1 MKVFIFRRLY
11 EAKLEKVFWP
21 LVPEAIRLKYA
32 ANDADAQVAAAQ
44 DPREI
49 AARIRLAK
57 ETAVENVAMLRQR
70 RIPTILVTQCRLE
83 EDPRRGLYLSDF
95 GLDPLGKTLVGPGTY
110 HISMKDVFSGR
121 DFRPLFTNFS
131 GHLEKAG
138 HQVLA
143 RALFEKIEQEWTSLG
158 LQGAKV
164 TVAESP
170 RGSPVKGPKAQ
181 SAAPAP

>member
-1 MKVFIFRRLY
+1 
-11 EAKLEKVFWP
+11 
-21 LVPEAIRLKYA
+21 
-32 ANDADAQVAAAQ
+32 
-44 DPREI
+44 
-49 AARIRLAK
+49 
-57 ETAVENVAMLRQR
+57 
-70 RIPTILVTQCRLE
+70 
-83 EDPRRGLYLSDF
+83 
-95 GLDPLGKTLVGPGTY
+95 
-110 HISMKDVFSGR
+110 MKDVFSGR